1 MNRRNIAA
9 TFANSQ
15 RSRNQVF
22 KLHWIKAEQVLP
34 RAGERLKTAASQNC
48 VAGVAAAAS

>member
-15 RSRNQVF
+15 RNRNQVF

-34 RAGERLKTAASQNC
+34 RAAKRLKTAATQNC